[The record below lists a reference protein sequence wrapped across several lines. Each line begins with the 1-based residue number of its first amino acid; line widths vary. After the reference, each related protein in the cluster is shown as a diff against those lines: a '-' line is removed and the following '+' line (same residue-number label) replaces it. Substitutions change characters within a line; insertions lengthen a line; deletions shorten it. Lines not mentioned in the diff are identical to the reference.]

1 MKVVSTKLSNM
12 EWEKLVDK
20 CNGRGMNIAEYLRTL
35 IQRDSNDEKVIE
47 NIQKNEAP
55 DNSELN
61 KLLESLFKNKNS
73 DKKWH
78 STGCESD
85 RAIERTFHCISQH
98 SRYKCPFVDDY
109 HCELT

>member
-1 MKVVSTKLSNM
+1 MKVASTKLGNA

-47 NIQKNEAP
+47 NTQKNEAP
-55 DNSELN
+55 DDSEL
-61 KLLESLFKNKNS
+61 KQLLESLVKNKNS
-73 DKKWH
+73 EKKGRSTDCEIDRTLECVKLH
-78 STGCESD
+78 SAS
-85 RAIERTFHCISQH
+85 
-98 SRYKCPFVDDY
+98 KCPLIDDY